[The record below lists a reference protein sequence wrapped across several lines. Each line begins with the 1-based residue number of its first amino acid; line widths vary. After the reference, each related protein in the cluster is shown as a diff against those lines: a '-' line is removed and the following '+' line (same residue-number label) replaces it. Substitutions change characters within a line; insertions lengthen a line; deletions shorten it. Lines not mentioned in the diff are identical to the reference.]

1 MIGGV
6 YRPKLI
12 ETQKLSNTMATFSQM
27 TTGNGDRELETIFT
41 RLEIDSID
49 QMMDGHVLCLHTLHS
64 LSI

>member
-6 YRPKLI
+6 YRPKLK

-49 QMMDGHVLCLHTLHS
+49 QMMDGHVLCLHTLHC
-64 LSI
+64 LST